1 MHEKSDEN
9 ILIYDFRIK
18 LFGRKP
24 LRIMFKVDEYIRDYN
39 GTKYLLLF
47 GSEEYI
53 PFFIG
58 LNILS

>member
-1 MHEKSDEN
+1 MHKKSDEN
-9 ILIYDFRIK
+9 ILIYDFHIK

>member
-1 MHEKSDEN
+1 M
-9 ILIYDFRIK
+9 IYDFRIK